1 MRMLAEADVFVD
13 CTTSEAAFDWLN
25 QYAVENNK
33 RLISLFFS
41 FHAELL
47 TICISG
53 DSTSCGDIFKDL
65 TCSIENEKTPLD
77 SEVYFRDPPKGEQII
92 EGAGCWHPT
101 FPARN
106 AHVQILAA
114 HAVDILSN
122 SIDSKQKI
130 GLAAIVKR
138 QSVAQNGVQP
148 GPLVEV
154 VWVKEYP

>member
-1 MRMLAEADVFVD
+1 MLAEADVFVD
-13 CTTSEAAFDWLN
+13 CTTGQAAFDWLD
-25 QYAVENNK
+25 QRAVKNNK
-33 RLISLFFS
+33 RLISLFFN

-53 DSTSCGDIFKDL
+53 DSTPCGDIFADL
-65 TCSIENEKTPLD
+65 KYTVQEEYTSLD
-77 SEVYFRDPPKGEQII
+77 PKEYFRDPSKEEQII

-114 HAVDILSN
+114 HAVDILIH

-138 QSVAQNGVQP
+138 QSVTQNGIQP
-148 GPLVEV
+148 GSLVEV
-154 VWVKEYP
+154 VWAKEYP